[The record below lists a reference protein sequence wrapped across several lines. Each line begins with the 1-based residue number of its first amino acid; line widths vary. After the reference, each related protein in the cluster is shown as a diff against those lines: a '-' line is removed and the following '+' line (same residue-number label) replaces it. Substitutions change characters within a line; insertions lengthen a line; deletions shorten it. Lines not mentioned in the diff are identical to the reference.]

1 MVQSHKSNTRRCCG
15 SAATSTSNAR
25 LWRRQAAQRSAAQS
39 SAEVID
45 PHPHLQLPRAEIPG
59 SALPNVTCRALQPH
73 FFFFPG
79 KAEQSLTVSGEA
91 QVKALPIGGDSF
103 LLLLNSLRSRIVG
116 TRGTN
121 PTPYSSI
128 STNKIRTPSQGCNRE
143 GLLVF
148 RLRLY
153 PPGSTALE
161 QDLGSHILFRLHP
174 ACFALTISILC
185 RHHVTSCQC
194 RGGHR
199 NGIRLWIAATIRL
212 IETVPA
218 ERRQGVLRSF
228 CKRKPKRRGVTVE
241 LKPLQNGV
249 LKAKRLGIKM
259 ATLPTER
266 ERRAVNF
273 GKKHDILGVP

>member
-153 PPGSTALE
+153 PPDPRRWNRTSARTFFSVFI
-161 QDLGSHILFRLHP
+161 QPVLHSQYQSFVAIMSP
-174 ACFALTISILC
+174 AAS
-185 RHHVTSCQC
+185 
-194 RGGHR
+194 
-199 NGIRLWIAATIRL
+199 AAAVI
-212 IETVPA
+212 
-218 ERRQGVLRSF
+218 G
-228 CKRKPKRRGVTVE
+228 
-241 LKPLQNGV
+241 
-249 LKAKRLGIKM
+249 
-259 ATLPTER
+259 TES
-266 ERRAVNF
+266 EY
-273 GKKHDILGVP
+273 G